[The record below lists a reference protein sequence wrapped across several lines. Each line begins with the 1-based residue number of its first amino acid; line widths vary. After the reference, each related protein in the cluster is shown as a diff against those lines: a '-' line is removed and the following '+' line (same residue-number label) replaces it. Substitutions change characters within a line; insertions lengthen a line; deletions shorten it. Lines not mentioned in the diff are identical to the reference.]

1 MVGMFTS
8 GEGQDSTVFD
18 SHVPVEK
25 IYRRGTHRMV
35 EPSKTLARVRPFMA
49 EMGIT
54 RIANVT
60 GLDRIGIPVV
70 MVFRPNS
77 RSIAVSQGKG
87 LDLDAAKASGV
98 MEAVETYHAE
108 RIVLPL
114 KLGSANDLR
123 ASHDLIDLDRIPDM
137 PGSRFHPA
145 FQLLWIEGRDLLGGT
160 SLWLPYELVHA
171 NYTLPLPAGSGCFSA
186 STNGLASGNHLI
198 EAICHGIAE
207 VIERD
212 STTVWNVSDR
222 QSRDRSRIALETVDD
237 PDCRAL
243 LDSIQRAGLTI
254 ALWETTT
261 DLGVPSFYSVLADDR
276 DDAHIGVGAGCH
288 PARSIALARTIT
300 EAVQVRTTY
309 ITGARD
315 DLPPDQFTAG
325 GRAEKLRQA
334 ARLMAASQ
342 PARSFADGPDRDS
355 DTMDQDLA
363 WMLERLRA
371 NGIGQVVAVDLT
383 RPEFDLP
390 VVRVV
395 IPGLEAPDDDEDY
408 VPGPRARAA
417 RNGGARP

>member
-8 GEGQDSTVFD
+8 GEGQVSAVFD

-35 EPSKTLARVRPFMA
+35 EPSKTLAKVRPFMA

-87 LDLDAAKASGV
+87 LDLDAAKASGI

-114 KLGSANDLR
+114 KLSSVNDLR
-123 ASHDLIDLDRIPDM
+123 ASHDLIGLDRIPDM
-137 PGSRFHPA
+137 PGGRFHPA
-145 FQLLWIEGRDLLGGT
+145 FQLLWIEGRDLLGST

-186 STNGLASGNHLI
+186 STNGLASGNHVI

-212 STTVWNVSDR
+212 STSVWNASDR
-222 QSRDRSRIALETVDD
+222 QSRERSRIALETVDD

-243 LDSIQRAGLTI
+243 LDTIERAGLTV
-254 ALWETTT
+254 AVWETTT
-261 DLGVPSFYSVLADDR
+261 DLGVPSFYAVLADDR
-276 DDAHIGVGAGCH
+276 TDAHVGVGAGCH

-325 GRAEKLRQA
+325 GKAEKLRHA
-334 ARLMAASQ
+334 ARLMAASA
-342 PARSFADGPDRDS
+342 PVRSFGDGPDWDGE
-355 DTMDQDLA
+355 TMEQDLD

-371 NGIGQVVAVDLT
+371 NGIDQVVAVDLT
-383 RPEFDLP
+383 RPEFDLA

-417 RNGGARP
+417 RNGGAKS